1 MKYHLTEE
9 EVSIKITDRHI
20 VDISISLCTK
30 WKFLPAYLGL
40 AANIAQ
46 DIDCKPVN
54 EEEKRLKFLTT
65 WKVKK
70 GFEATYKSLIGALL
84 DIECR
89 DEAGSVCELLKST
102 PQQNQLQQQQQ
113 QYVTEASAGSLSGIN
128 RNMLIGHQY

>member
-40 AANIAQ
+40 AANIAK
-46 DIDCKPVN
+46 DIDRKPVN
-54 EEEKRLKFLTT
+54 EEEKRLTFLTT
-65 WKVKK
+65 WKEKK
-70 GFEATYKSLIGALL
+70 GSEATYKSLIGALL

-113 QYVTEASAGSLSGIN
+113 QQQQCVTEASAGSLSGN
-128 RNMLIGHQY
+128 RKNDES